1 MDLACLDG
9 VTSGSDGK
17 GWAMVV
23 SSGESVLQFDCGVND
38 GQDGLYQ
45 FDNVGENQ
53 IQRADE
59 G

>member
-23 SSGESVLQFDCGVND
+23 SSGESVLLFDCGVND

-45 FDNVGENQ
+45 F
-53 IQRADE
+53 
-59 G
+59 